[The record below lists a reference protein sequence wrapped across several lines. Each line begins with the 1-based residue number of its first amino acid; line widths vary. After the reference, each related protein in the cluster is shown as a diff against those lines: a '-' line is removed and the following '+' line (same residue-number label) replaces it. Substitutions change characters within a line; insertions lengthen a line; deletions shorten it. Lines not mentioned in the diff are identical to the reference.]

1 MRTLASHAVAPNHAA
16 ADDIVAEAFEGTMH
30 AIQAGAG
37 PTEHFRAYLLT
48 SVRNGASRLCADQA
62 RLTELDDA
70 DVPDSDASAPDHGD
84 ETEHAARAFQSLS
97 ARHQSVLWHME
108 VEGRKP
114 RDLAPMLGIEPNAVS
129 ALLVRA
135 TKSLRMAYL
144 ADYFTTPPAPR
155 CAKLSGAMRKVAL
168 GVATRSQRAQVSAH
182 VATCERCEHALAD
195 LMNVT
200 RTMRSAVFVVLVG
213 GIGTSTIGG
222 ILLGAAA
229 PASAAGLGAGAA
241 VTAHGATRVGLLH
254 SIGAKTAAL
263 IPRTPA
269 AIGIAAASAVV
280 VTAVAGAAIASAT
293 MWNEP
298 TAHAEAPVQPG
309 AASGSTASAAPTA
322 ATAPTASAAPTNA
335 QPAPS
340 AGPSQDAQRASAAPA
355 VPGAPRPAAP
365 KSPTAIPTIA
375 PTTGPTSGPTT
386 GPTTSPTPPVE
397 PTTNPTPAPTT
408 TPTPAP
414 AVPTAPKVE
423 WAGVTAGSAVVV
435 TRTDGGAEPA
445 TVRVQIA
452 TSEYFA
458 RWIIR
463 MNASACSAGPPA
475 PGTVVCT
482 FSHVTSDSV
491 RVSLPGKNS
500 VGRAMRVIATV
511 ETAAGRS
518 DSTDVTL
525 TPAR

>member
-1 MRTLASHAVAPNHAA
+1 M
-16 ADDIVAEAFEGTMH
+16 
-30 AIQAGAG
+30 
-37 PTEHFRAYLLT
+37 
-48 SVRNGASRLCADQA
+48 RNGASRLCADQA

-84 ETEHAARAFQSLS
+84 ERERTARAFQSLS

-144 ADYFTTPPAPR
+144 ADYFTAPPAPR
-155 CAKLSGAMRKVAL
+155 CAKLSDAMRKVAL

-263 IPRTPA
+263 IPCTPA
-269 AIGIAAASAVV
+269 AIGVAAASAVV
-280 VTAVAGAAIASAT
+280 VTAVAGAAIANAT

-298 TAHAEAPVQPG
+298 TAHAEAPAQPG

-322 ATAPTASAAPTNA
+322 GTAPTASAAPTNA

-340 AGPSQDAQRASAAPA
+340 AGPSQDAQRPSAAPA
-355 VPGAPRPAAP
+355 VPGAPRPAGP

-375 PTTGPTSGPTT
+375 PTPGPTSGPTT
-386 GPTTSPTPPVE
+386 GPTASTPSPTTPTTVPTAPPTTSPTPPVE

-408 TPTPAP
+408 TPTPTPAP

-423 WAGVTAGSAVVV
+423 WAGDTAGSAVVV

-463 MNASACSAGPPA
+463 MNASACSAGRRHQA
-475 PGTVVCT
+475 PFC
-482 FSHVTSDSV
+482 
-491 RVSLPGKNS
+491 
-500 VGRAMRVIATV
+500 A
-511 ETAAGRS
+511 RS
-518 DSTDVTL
+518 
-525 TPAR
+525 RM